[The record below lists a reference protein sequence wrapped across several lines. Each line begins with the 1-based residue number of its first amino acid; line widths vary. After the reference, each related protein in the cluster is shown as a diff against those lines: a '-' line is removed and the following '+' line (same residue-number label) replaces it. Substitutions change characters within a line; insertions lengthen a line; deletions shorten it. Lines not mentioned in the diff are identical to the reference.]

1 MRLIGLAKKGK
12 ATRIERAK
20 AKALLAAAIGASAAT
35 AAAPTANPAIIGAAG
50 GAGVLVGLIVGDQ
63 QITFPVDYVAVPAFE
78 YSMVRAGLA
87 PTHSI
92 YIKAGETLF
101 PTGGNVDDVELGL
114 AEASSMD
121 APVKRKRSK
130 SSQGWNN
137 FVKKEWNAYKKAHPN
152 GKKTFGSISK
162 AAARKYK
169 KVKK

>member
-1 MRLIGLAKKGK
+1 MRLIGLPKKGK

-101 PTGGNVDDVELGL
+101 PTGGNVDDVDLGL
-114 AEASSMD
+114 AEAASM
-121 APVKRKRSK
+121 AGPVKRKRK
-130 SSQGWNN
+130 SAWNA
-137 FVKKEWNAYKKAHPN
+137 FVKKEWNAYKKSHPN
-152 GKKTFGSISK
+152 GKKTFGAVSK
-162 AAARKYK
+162 AAAKKYK
-169 KVKK
+169 RGKK

>member
-12 ATRIERAK
+12 ATRLQRAK

-35 AAAPTANPAIIGAAG
+35 AAAPTANPPLIAAAG

-63 QITFPVDYVAVPAFE
+63 QITFPMDYVAVPAFE

-92 YIKAGETLF
+92 FIKAGETLF
-101 PTGGNVDDVELGL
+101 PTGGNVDDVELGV
-114 AEASSMD
+114 AEAAAMA
-121 APVKRKRSK
+121 APVKRKRK
-130 SSQGWNN
+130 SAWNT

-152 GKKTFGSISK
+152 GKRTFGAVSK
-162 AAARKYK
+162 AAAKKYK
-169 KVKK
+169 RGKK